1 MAQDTVKITAQFR
14 VFPEGDVIALWDEGG
29 LMLQSY
35 MHIGQHSYA
44 SRNLLD
50 TLDKAKPHQMLPLL
64 DELQRIGYD
73 VTVTG

>member
-35 MHIGQHSYA
+35 MHIGPHSYA
-44 SRNLLD
+44 SRELA
-50 TLDKAKPHQMLPLL
+50 TRLDKAQPHQMLPLL

-73 VTVTG
+73 VTVEG